1 MVDRSRRSFK
11 LGQMHQASNFHHNIT
26 DDEKSNGGEEGDG
39 EGKLNGEHDED
50 ERKRSAEV
58 QQELIDS
65 LQSKLDD
72 SQTQIDTYQ
81 GEPAAVFLSLQLS
94 SMYGICLCCQPV
106 NPRLKLRTPY
116 PKLKTCQTSQVFPPF
131 RLHLNFTHS
140 ISSLIP
146 LYS

>member
-1 MVDRSRRSFK
+1 MDRSNFTHFQIRPN
-11 LGQMHQASNFHHNIT
+11 ASSPKNVHHNIT

-81 GEPAAVFLSLQLS
+81 GEPAAVFS
-94 SMYGICLCCQPV
+94 SI
-106 NPRLKLRTPY
+106 
-116 PKLKTCQTSQVFPPF
+116 
-131 RLHLNFTHS
+131 
-140 ISSLIP
+140 
-146 LYS
+146 

>member
-1 MVDRSRRSFK
+1 MYISNFSLELVDRSRRSFK

-50 ERKRSAEV
+50 ERKRSTEV

-81 GEPAAVFLSLQLS
+81 GEPAALFLSS
-94 SMYGICLCCQPV
+94 
-106 NPRLKLRTPY
+106 
-116 PKLKTCQTSQVFPPF
+116 
-131 RLHLNFTHS
+131 
-140 ISSLIP
+140 
-146 LYS
+146 